1 MDGVC
6 HLVAGKS
13 VTVEEILCAALAE
26 ENREERN
33 FLEKVQI
40 IKPFQSFSVRT

>member
-1 MDGVC
+1 MDKVC

-13 VTVEEILCAALAE
+13 VTPEEITAALAE

-40 IKPFQSFSVRT
+40 MKPCQSLSVPA